1 MHRLTKIVIP
11 RIKAKWKNVAFSMKY
26 SYRTVEAIERESYNL
41 EECCQNLF
49 AKWLDTSHHPTWKAL
64 LDYIKDVDDLV
75 AAAEEIENELDS
87 IR

>member
-1 MHRLTKIVIP
+1 MHHLNKIVIP

-26 SYRTVEAIERESYNL
+26 SSLTIEAIERESYDL
-41 EECCQNLF
+41 EECCQMLF
-49 AKWLDTSHHPTWKAL
+49 TKWLSTSHHPTWKAL

-75 AAAEEIENELDS
+75 AAAEEIENELYS